1 MPAPKK
7 APAVKRGPGSDED
20 FTFETN
26 DGKTIVVPSLA
37 VAPRV
42 KGVAMLRAQADKNP
56 ALGTLLMLEAAAGP
70 KAMKLI
76 EDLSDEECMEFIEQ
90 WGDHSGVGLGESK
103 AS

>member
-7 APAVKRGPGSDED
+7 TAAKRGPGSDDD
-20 FTFETN
+20 FTWESPA
-26 DGKTIVVPSLA
+26 GTITVPSLA

-42 KGVAMLRAQADKNP
+42 SGMKMLRAQADKNP

-70 KAMKLI
+70 KAMKVL
-76 EDLSDEECMEFIEQ
+76 EELSDEDLMEFIEA
-90 WGDHSGVGLGESK
+90 WGDHSGVGLGESR